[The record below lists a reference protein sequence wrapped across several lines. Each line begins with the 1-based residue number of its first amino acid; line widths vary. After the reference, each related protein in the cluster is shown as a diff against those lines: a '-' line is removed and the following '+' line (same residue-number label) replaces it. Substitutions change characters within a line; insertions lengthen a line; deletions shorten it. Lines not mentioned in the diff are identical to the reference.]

1 MQRPAVLGIISY
13 KVFPA
18 QMGGQKYIVN
28 YYTELAKNA
37 KVVLA
42 VSKDNQVERYTP
54 YKTLPFLY
62 NHWLAFLNLI
72 YVYRLCRIIKKER
85 INVIMIDHSY
95 FGWLG
100 ILLKWLTSKK
110 LAIKSANIE
119 TLRFKDMR
127 RIGWQLYDLYEGW
140 VHRHADLNFFITEE
154 EKQRAITRWN
164 LMPQTCKTIFYG
176 TKTTHPAIGEERKNY
191 RRILLEKNNFSP
203 DTKLFL
209 FNGTLDY
216 LPNADALYVI
226 LKELMYRLET
236 SSAPFRIFI
245 CGNRISEEWAKALN
259 DNPNIIF
266 HGFEQNINKYY
277 YGTDCFICP
286 VTLGTGIKTKIV
298 EALAHG
304 QRVIACKKSGE
315 GFNVAELGKQL
326 TLIEDYNW
334 KAFADAML
342 QLNIQEESTTP
353 ESFYR
358 QFNWPSIVQES
369 ILSLQK

>member
-176 TKTTHPAIGEERKNY
+176 TKTTHPASGEERKNY
-191 RRILLEKNNFSP
+191 RRILLEKNNLSP

-342 QLNIQEESTTP
+342 QLNMQEESTTP

-358 QFNWPSIVQES
+358 QFNWPSIVEKS

>member
-191 RRILLEKNNFSP
+191 RRILLEKNNLSP

-342 QLNIQEESTTP
+342 QLNMQEESTTP

>member
-176 TKTTHPAIGEERKNY
+176 TKTTHPASGEERKNY
-191 RRILLEKNNFSP
+191 RRILLEKNNLSP

-342 QLNIQEESTTP
+342 QLNMQEESTTP

>member
-1 MQRPAVLGIISY
+1 MQRPAVLGIVSY

-18 QMGGQKYIVN
+18 QMGGQKYIAN
-28 YYTELAKNA
+28 YYAELAKNA

-72 YVYRLCRIIKKER
+72 CVYRLCRIIKKER

-100 ILLKWLTSKK
+100 ILLKWLTNKK

-119 TLRFKDMR
+119 ALRFKDMR

-176 TKTTHPAIGEERKNY
+176 TKTTHPASSEERKNY
-191 RRILLEKNNFSP
+191 RRILLEQNNLSP

-236 SSAPFRIFI
+236 SSVPFRIFI
-245 CGNRISEEWAKALN
+245 CGNRITEEWAKALN

-304 QRVIACKKSGE
+304 QRVIASKKSGE

-342 QLNIQEESTTP
+342 QLNIQEEGTTP

>member
-85 INVIMIDHSY
+85 ISVIMIDHSY

-176 TKTTHPAIGEERKNY
+176 TKTTHPASGEERKNY
-191 RRILLEKNNFSP
+191 RRILLEKNNLSP

-342 QLNIQEESTTP
+342 QLNMQEESTTP

-358 QFNWPSIVQES
+358 QFNWPSIVEKS